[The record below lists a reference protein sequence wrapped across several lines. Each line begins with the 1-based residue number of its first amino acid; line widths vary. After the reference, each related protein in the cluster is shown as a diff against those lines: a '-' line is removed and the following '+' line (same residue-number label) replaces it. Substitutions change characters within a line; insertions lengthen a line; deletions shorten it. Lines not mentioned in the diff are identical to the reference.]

1 MLKLAGIFIIA
12 THVVAAWPM
21 VRALRRRR
29 MPSTIDFACAS
40 VIMYYDLGLV
50 IELLG
55 LHDDRYFPPF
65 FSLPADTVSWALL
78 FLLLAPWLFRL
89 GDLIV
94 SVGRPVAGDAG
105 WSAIHPRRVSLFYVA
120 MTALCIAVAMLGV
133 RSLLAAPTIWQA
145 RSTIGLAFGPYI
157 IVLYIP
163 IFVLGFFVRQ
173 TQARTRAG
181 IWFIAFLVVT
191 GLAAAGPVGERSLLI
206 LPVLIP
212 LAFRSAMTSRRVI
225 SLGVGAVLAA
235 SLLLPLLKWQF
246 AEKDLH
252 PGQLMLETIESDF
265 SRSSVLATALEL
277 SRPAGTMVLRYPFEG
292 YVYSALL
299 FVPRRIVPWK
309 GQSTPVYYTAA
320 MTGIS
325 VEDTQWMFGIGAI
338 ESAALNGGLVA
349 VAPML
354 LLCGIGLAVLDRV
367 SAKVP
372 GVVVPARL
380 FGLWTCC
387 YDISALLL
395 VYGGMFLLG
404 YLLHDVFVR
413 SWGVARAPSPRP
425 LPTRVAVRSLPDE
438 A

>member
-1 MLKLAGIFIIA
+1 MLKLASIFIIA
-12 THVVAAWPM
+12 THIVAAWPM
-21 VRALRRRR
+21 VRALHRSRI
-29 MPSTIDFACAS
+29 PSTIDFACAS

-65 FSLPADTVSWALL
+65 FSMATDTVGWALL

-94 SVGRPVAGDAG
+94 SVGRPVAGEAG
-105 WSAIHPRRVSLFYVA
+105 WSAIQPRRVSLFYVT
-120 MTALCIAVAMLGV
+120 MTALCIAVAMLGL
-133 RSLLAAPTIWQA
+133 RSLLAAPTIWEA
-145 RSTIGLAFGPYI
+145 RNSIGQTFGPYI

-173 TQARTRAG
+173 RQARTTAG
-181 IWFIAFLVVT
+181 AWFITFLVIT

-212 LAFRSAMTSRRVI
+212 LAFRSAMSPRRVI

-246 AEKDLH
+246 AGKDLR
-252 PGQLMLETIESDF
+252 PGQLMLETIDADF
-265 SRSSVLATALEL
+265 SRSSVLGTALDL
-277 SRPAGTMVLRYPFEG
+277 SHPAGTKVLRYPFEG

-299 FVPRRIVPWK
+299 FVPRAIVPWK

-325 VEDTQWMFGIGAI
+325 VADTQWMFGIGAI

-349 VAPML
+349 VVPML
-354 LLCGIGLAVLDRV
+354 VLCGIGLAFLDRV

-387 YDISALLL
+387 YDISALVL

-404 YLLHDVFVR
+404 YLLHDIFVR
-413 SWGVARAPSPRP
+413 SWIAARAPSSRS
-425 LPTRVAVRSLPDE
+425 LPTRVAVTSLPDE